1 MEGDISLVIIG
12 ILSVG
17 LLGLAGYVLTNGK
30 KNHASGQGQES
41 VLLNEL
47 ARMRAELL
55 QAATDQRREVDQK
68 LEQVQNRVHQGLS
81 TSNQSLTQQHATVTQ
96 SYSDLSTKTA
106 DLAAKIADLQAT
118 SKQVLGY
125 SAQLENLQNMLKNP
139 KHRGIL
145 GEFYLETCLKNVLP
159 PDQYKLQ
166 YAFKNG
172 EIVDAVIFANDL
184 VIPIDAKFSLENYNR
199 LSSETTP
206 TERDRLE
213 KVFLNDLKE
222 RIKETAKYVR
232 PEEGTSDFAFMFIPH
247 EAIYYDL
254 LINKI
259 GQQADETDSI
269 LARAFNTYRVIA
281 VSPTSFYAY
290 LQTVLFGLRALRIEK
305 ETKVIQKQVSVL
317 GKHFR
322 AYSDYHDKLG
332 KHLATTQNH
341 YSASQNELKKIDKD
355 VAKITNSDLVE
366 IIETTELPLIG

>member
-1 MEGDISLVIIG
+1 
-12 ILSVG
+12 
-17 LLGLAGYVLTNGK
+17 
-30 KNHASGQGQES
+30 
-41 VLLNEL
+41 
-47 ARMRAELL
+47 
-55 QAATDQRREVDQK
+55 
-68 LEQVQNRVHQGLS
+68 
-81 TSNQSLTQQHATVTQ
+81 
-96 SYSDLSTKTA
+96 
-106 DLAAKIADLQAT
+106 
-118 SKQVLGY
+118 
-125 SAQLENLQNMLKNP
+125 ENLQNMLKNP

-281 VSPTSFYAY
+281 VSPTS
-290 LQTVLFGLRALRIEK
+290 
-305 ETKVIQKQVSVL
+305 
-317 GKHFR
+317 
-322 AYSDYHDKLG
+322 
-332 KHLATTQNH
+332 
-341 YSASQNELKKIDKD
+341 
-355 VAKITNSDLVE
+355 
-366 IIETTELPLIG
+366 